1 MKDFKTSHMR
11 HSKPIQDPKPQ
22 APGLS
27 ALRAQ
32 DLAKH
37 PKILKLIESA
47 DAQLASLGYT
57 EHGLRHTSWVS
68 KRAGAIL
75 RALGYP
81 QRMVELAEIAGL
93 LHDIGNLINREAHAQ
108 TGAIL
113 AFQVLTELGLPFE
126 EAVEIMRAIGNH
138 HEEDG
143 LPATPIS
150 AALILADK
158 ADVHRSRVR
167 PIGDIRGDIH
177 DRVNYAA
184 ISSKVVVKTH
194 PERVIIYDLTI
205 DTEIASVMEYFQIFL
220 SRMLIAAKAAKVL
233 DAKFELYINQTKMT

>member
-1 MKDFKTSHMR
+1 MKH
-11 HSKPIQDPKPQ
+11 PIPPHKRSGYPTERTR
-22 APGLS
+22 
-27 ALRAQ
+27 LRAQ
-32 DLAKH
+32 DLVKH

-68 KRAGAIL
+68 KHAGIIL

-81 QRMVELAEIAGL
+81 QRTVELAEIAGL
-93 LHDIGNLINREAHAQ
+93 LHDIGNLVNREAHAQ
-108 TGAIL
+108 TGAVL
-113 AFQVLTELGLPFE
+113 AYQVLTELGLPFE

-184 ISSKVVVKTH
+184 ISSKVVVKTL
-194 PERVIIYDLTI
+194 PERVIVYDLSI

-233 DAKFELYINQTKMT
+233 DAKFELYINNTKMT